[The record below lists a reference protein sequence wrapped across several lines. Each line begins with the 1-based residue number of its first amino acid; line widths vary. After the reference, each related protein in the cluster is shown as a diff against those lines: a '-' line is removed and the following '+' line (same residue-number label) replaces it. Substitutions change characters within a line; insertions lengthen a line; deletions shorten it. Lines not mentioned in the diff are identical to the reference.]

1 MMHSKLAHTAEHIFM
16 GSLQRL
22 VAGISVRKVEHSDTI
37 NKVYLKS
44 PELTLDMI
52 YKAEIMTNEIIEEGR
67 EVKEHKFPSIEEA
80 RKAFPQMRAYE
91 ERISG
96 EVRVVE
102 IDSYDYS
109 ACAREHAHKTNECGF
124 FLVTRISKEG
134 DQYEI
139 EFLTGKEAQ
148 QSALELSM
156 KCIKVARELS
166 ASMQT
171 LEATAKNVK
180 NELDEYKKRITVLT
194 ENFLDTVTPVSKNGR
209 TIYAKIMSILDDST
223 IMKRSGEIIKQE
235 NTVIL
240 FVNTNSRATIVLACN
255 ERLQLDCN
263 TILKSI
269 LTKFGGKGGGKSN
282 FATGS
287 VEREKAEDTFNALC
301 KELNCE

>member
-1 MMHSKLAHTAEHIFM
+1 
-16 GSLQRL
+16 
-22 VAGISVRKVEHSDTI
+22 
-37 NKVYLKS
+37 
-44 PELTLDMI
+44 
-52 YKAEIMTNEIIEEGR
+52 
-67 EVKEHKFPSIEEA
+67 
-80 RKAFPQMRAYE
+80 
-91 ERISG
+91 
-96 EVRVVE
+96 
-102 IDSYDYS
+102 
-109 ACAREHAHKTNECGF
+109 
-124 FLVTRISKEG
+124 
-134 DQYEI
+134 
-139 EFLTGKEAQ
+139 
-148 QSALELSM
+148 
-156 KCIKVARELS
+156 
-166 ASMQT
+166 MQT

-240 FVNTNSRATIVLACN
+240 FVNTNTRATIVLACN